1 PTFECSGQVAP
12 ARVPKAPCWSLQ
24 VTLPSAAF
32 GLIEKPSGR
41 VTVAPRISD
50 GEGVNGLCVWG
61 TVRSTSRPD
70 AASACT
76 VPFGCPGCCVV
87 VGVAV
92 RLGLNASWSQPVV
105 DGQGTSALRVLPV

>member
-1 PTFECSGQVAP
+1 MVA
-12 ARVPKAPCWSLQ
+12 
-24 VTLPSAAF
+24 
-32 GLIEKPSGR
+32 
-41 VTVAPRISD
+41 RISD
-50 GEGVNGLCVWG
+50 GAGVLGLWVWG

-70 AASACT
+70 AESAWI

-105 DGQGTSALRVLPV
+105 DGHGAAALRVSPL